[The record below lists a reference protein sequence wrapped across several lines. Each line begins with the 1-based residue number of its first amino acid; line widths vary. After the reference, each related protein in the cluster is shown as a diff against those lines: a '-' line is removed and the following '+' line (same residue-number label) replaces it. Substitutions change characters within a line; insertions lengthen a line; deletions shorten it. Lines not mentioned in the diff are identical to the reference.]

1 MRPRTTAAP
10 RHRTALVLDADPDTL
25 GLLREWLGE
34 AGWSVLDA
42 AQAEER
48 LSSVQL
54 ILIDLA
60 YPRRS
65 AAAPLQAVADDHPA
79 TPVLALSAT
88 FHASVE
94 PHGEVARQLRVAG
107 VLPKPIRREALLAAV
122 HHATA
127 ASV

>member
-1 MRPRTTAAP
+1 MSPSAAAG
-10 RHRTALVLDADPDTL
+10 RAALVLDADHDTL

-42 AQAEER
+42 AQQHQEGR
-48 LSSVQL
+48 PVQL

-60 YPRRS
+60 YPRRA
-65 AAAPLQAVADDHPA
+65 AAAPLQAVADDHPR

-88 FHASVE
+88 FHANVE
-94 PHGEVARQLRVAG
+94 PHGDVARQLRVAG

-122 HHATA
+122 RHATA
-127 ASV
+127 PPA